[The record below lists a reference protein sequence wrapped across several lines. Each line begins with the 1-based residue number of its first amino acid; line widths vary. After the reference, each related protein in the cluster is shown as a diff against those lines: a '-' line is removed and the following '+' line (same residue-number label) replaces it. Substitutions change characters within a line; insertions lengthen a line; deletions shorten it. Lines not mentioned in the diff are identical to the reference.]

1 MSRIE
6 LERLTAPVPSTFER
20 MTFPIYRRLLA
31 LERTSRHPEQG
42 DERQIQPLGIAV
54 RCDGDPAGLIL
65 AELPVDEAAVPG
77 SCAPD
82 DEDADSRAV
91 QVLSVFVEPSRRR
104 QGLATALFAELEGQ
118 AAELGFADL
127 AAVYTTGKP
136 AIGHL
141 ERIFAHRGWSPPKP
155 RTASVRFALEAG
167 LASDLVADE
176 RRLAVLS
183 RGLEIFPWSELEP
196 EERQELKRSQS
207 EEPWIAPGLVPWH
220 FDRHGYDPS
229 SVGGR
234 FRGRVVGWAINH
246 RIAPDSVR
254 FTCSFMRG
262 DLSRR
267 GRILPLYAA
276 ALRRLEGT
284 ACRWCTFVTP
294 YSFGPMVEFI
304 RRRLAPIATA
314 LGETRESRRSL
325 DAPDPAV
332 ISLSADNAVQS
343 LE

>member
-1 MSRIE
+1 MSRID
-6 LERLTAPVPSTFER
+6 LERLTAPVPSAFAG

-42 DERQIQPLGIAV
+42 DERQIQPLAIAA
-54 RCDGDPAGLIL
+54 RCGGDPAGLIL
-65 AELPVDEAAVPG
+65 AELPVDGAPAPG
-77 SCAPD
+77 SCAAD
-82 DEDADSRAV
+82 DEQADRHAV
-91 QVLSVFVEPSRRR
+91 HVLSIFVAPSRRR
-104 QGLATALFAELEGQ
+104 QGLASALFAELE
-118 AAELGFADL
+118 ARVLELGFADL

-136 AIGHL
+136 AIVWL
-141 ERIFAHRGWSPPKP
+141 ERIFARRGWSPPKP
-155 RTASVRFALEAG
+155 RTASVRFTLEAG
-167 LASDLVADE
+167 LASDLVADQ

-183 RGLEIFPWSELEP
+183 RGLEIFPWSELTG

-207 EEPWIAPGLVPWH
+207 EQPWIAPGLVPWH

-234 FRGRVVGWAINH
+234 FRGHVVGWAINH
-246 RIAPDSVR
+246 RTAHDSVR

-276 ALRRLEGT
+276 SLRRLEGT

-304 RRRLAPIATA
+304 RRRLAPIASA
-314 LGETRESRRSL
+314 LGETRESRRSF
-325 DAPDPAV
+325 AA
-332 ISLSADNAVQS
+332 S
-343 LE
+343 